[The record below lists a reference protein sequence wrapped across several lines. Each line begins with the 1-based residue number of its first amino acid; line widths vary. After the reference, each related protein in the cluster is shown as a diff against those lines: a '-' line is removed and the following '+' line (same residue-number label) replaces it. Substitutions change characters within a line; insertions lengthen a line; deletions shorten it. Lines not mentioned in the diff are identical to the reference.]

1 MKKTA
6 AQRIKELAEQIE
18 QKAKELRQIL
28 EGVEANVNTTKNK
41 TTGKPGT

>member
-1 MKKTA
+1 MQKTI

-28 EGVEANVNTTKNK
+28 EGVEANVDIRRTKQD
-41 TTGKPGT
+41 